1 MHCRKSSA
9 SGSYIQVLGVQIK
22 NGKNFWFTVLPLI
35 DISKDQKDQKSK
47 DLKVLK
53 NI

>member
-9 SGSYIQVLGVQIK
+9 SACYIQVLGVQIK
-22 NGKNFWFTVLPLI
+22 NGKIFWFTVLPLI
-35 DISKDQKDQKSK
+35 DISQDQKDQKSK
-47 DLKVLK
+47 DLKVLR